1 MNALPWDAVIV
12 GGGPAG
18 LSAAL
23 LLGRCLRRVLVCDA
37 GKPRNAASKA
47 MHGFIGYDGI
57 DPREFLRRARLQLER
72 YQTVERWVA
81 TVEKVRREDNLFIID
96 LEDQRTVVSHAVLL
110 ATGASARLPAV
121 EWVERFYGRSL
132 HHCPYCDAF
141 EHRGRFL
148 GVLGNDQAAAD
159 LAVELRLWSRKVVLF
174 TNAGP
179 PVEKALAE
187 CMERSG
193 VEIVEGGVTRLEGCG
208 DSLERVCVGGDSW
221 HACEALFF
229 SPRQTH
235 QSGLAAGMGCPVSE
249 EDGAVSCSANG
260 STEVEGLFVAG
271 NLSNGVQMAVVA
283 AAEGVKAGASLN
295 DWLLARQ
302 IELSPVG

>member
-1 MNALPWDAVIV
+1 MNGHVWDAVII

-18 LSAAL
+18 LSSAL

-37 GKPRNAASKA
+37 GSPRNAASRA
-47 MHGFIGYDGI
+47 MHGFIGHDGI
-57 DPREFLRRARLQLER
+57 DPAEFLRKARRELER
-72 YQTVERWVA
+72 YQTVKRWMA
-81 TVEKVRREDNLFIID
+81 TVKEVRREDSLFVIT

-110 ATGASARLPAV
+110 ATGARDRLPAL
-121 EWVERFYGRSL
+121 EGAERFYGRSL

-174 TNAGP
+174 TNAVP
-179 PVEKALAE
+179 PVEKAVAE
-187 CMERSG
+187 CMGRSG
-193 VEIVEGGVTRLEGCG
+193 VRIVEGDVTRLEGCG
-208 DSLERVCVGGDSW
+208 DSLERLCVGGDSW
-221 HACEALFF
+221 HVCEALFF
-229 SPRQTH
+229 SPRQMH
-235 QSGLAAGMGCPVSE
+235 QSGLAAGLGCPVSP

-260 STEVEGLFVAG
+260 TTEIEGLFVAG

-283 AAEGVKAGASLN
+283 AAEGVKAGAALN

-302 IELSPVG
+302 CELSTVG